1 MGLCVPLGLVCWSCA
16 QVYSARGKG
25 STGSVDDHHVPATM
39 LYCPAMDRIAEA
51 FQRVRRE
58 GRTGLV
64 IFLTA
69 GYPDLDAT
77 FELVPALAEAG
88 ADVIELGVPFSD
100 PMADGVTIQVSSQRA
115 LEKGVSLRQC
125 LDLVGRLRDRVPD
138 TGLLLMGYYNPV
150 FQYGAA
156 KFASDAQQAGLDGLI
171 MADLP
176 EEESGPLRAE
186 LSPREIALVP
196 LFAPT
201 STDDRIAAG
210 CEYASGFVYCVS
222 LTGVTGTREHLG
234 DAALSLV
241 QRVRRHTSLPL
252 AVGFGISTREH
263 VEEVGKQADAAVV
276 GSALIRVLMESPRE
290 RLIQDA
296 SSFVAR
302 LRGDDMPRN
311 AMQ

>member
-1 MGLCVPLGLVCWSCA
+1 
-16 QVYSARGKG
+16 
-25 STGSVDDHHVPATM
+25 M
-39 LYCPAMDRIAEA
+39 LYSPAMDRIGDA
-51 FQRVRRE
+51 FRRAHSE
-58 GRTGLV
+58 ERTALV
-64 IFLTA
+64 VFLTA

-100 PMADGVTIQVSSQRA
+100 PLADGVTIQVSSQHA
-115 LEKGVSLRQC
+115 LGQGVSLSGC
-125 LDLVGRLRDRVPD
+125 LDLVGGLRDRVPD

-150 FQYGAA
+150 FQYGAR
-156 KFASDAQQAGLDGLI
+156 KFAADAQQAGLDGLI

-176 EEESGPLRAE
+176 EEESVPLREE
-186 LSPREIALVP
+186 LTPRQIALVP

-201 STDDRIAAG
+201 STDARIAAG
-210 CEYASGFVYCVS
+210 CKHASGFVYCVS
-222 LTGVTGTREHLG
+222 LTGVTGTRESVG
-234 DAALSLV
+234 GGAFSLV

-263 VEEVGKQADAAVV
+263 VETVGHHADGAVV

-290 RLIQDA
+290 RVVDEA
-296 SSFVAR
+296 SGFVAR
-302 LRGDDMPRN
+302 LRGEKLPRK